1 MVDMSLGFR
10 REEHRVEG
18 KSGQR
23 HLELGAGPWLGYR
36 QDQTCNTLLTCVMSG
51 SVPGVFLAL
60 SYRVEEGRWEA
71 KELGFLRQFLHWAS
85 FPLPRPPPHPSV
97 FSTVHN

>member
-1 MVDMSLGFR
+1 MPD
-10 REEHRVEG
+10 
-18 KSGQR
+18 
-23 HLELGAGPWLGYR
+23 
-36 QDQTCNTLLTCVMSG
+36 

-71 KELGFLRQFLHWAS
+71 KELELLSQPLHWAS
-85 FPLPRPPPHPSV
+85 SLLAPSV